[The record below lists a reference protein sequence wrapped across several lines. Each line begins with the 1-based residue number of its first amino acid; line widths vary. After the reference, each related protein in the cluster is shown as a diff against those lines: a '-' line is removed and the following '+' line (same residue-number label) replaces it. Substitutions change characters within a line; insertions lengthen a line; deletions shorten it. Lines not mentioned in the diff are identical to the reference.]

1 MPWSVDVD
9 SVFSQNEG
17 MGTSNDQSQSASG
30 SDRFRTTSWSMVLA
44 ARDKPVGTDSTDWHE
59 SLESLCGTYWYP
71 LYAFLRRKGYSPDD
85 SQDLTQDFFATLI
98 EKDFLKAID
107 PERGRFRWFMM
118 DAIKK
123 FAASW
128 NAAQSAQKR
137 GGDRKILSLEFEKGE
152 NRYQRE
158 PVDGWTAEKLFD
170 RRWALA
176 LLDNAMS
183 TLQEQY
189 RATGKQR
196 HFEALKIFLTPD
208 SSPPAYADVA
218 QELDLSLTAVK
229 VAIHRLRDKYR
240 EVVLQQVADTLDNNE
255 LLEDE
260 FDRLLNSI

>member
-1 MPWSVDVD
+1 
-9 SVFSQNEG
+9 
-17 MGTSNDQSQSASG
+17 MGTLNNPSQSGSG
-30 SDRFRTTSWSMVLA
+30 SDRFRTTRWSVVLS
-44 ARDKPVGTDSTDWHE
+44 ARDKTNESGSVSDWRE
-59 SLESLCGTYWYP
+59 SLESLCNTYWYP

-137 GGDRKILSLEFEKGE
+137 GGDRKVMSLEFDLGE

-158 PVDGWTAEKLFD
+158 PVDGRTAERLFD

-183 TLQEQY
+183 SLQDEY
-189 RATGKQR
+189 RASGKQR
-196 HFEALKIFLTPD
+196 QFEALKVFLTPD

-218 QELDLSLTAVK
+218 QKLDLSITAIK
-229 VAIHRLRDKYR
+229 VVIHRLRDKYR
-240 EVVLQQVADTLDNNE
+240 KVVLQQVIDTLDDKE
-255 LLEDE
+255 SLEDE

>member
-1 MPWSVDVD
+1 MLS
-9 SVFSQNEG
+9 
-17 MGTSNDQSQSASG
+17 
-30 SDRFRTTSWSMVLA
+30 
-44 ARDKPVGTDSTDWHE
+44 ARDKSGHDGATDWRE

-71 LYAFLRRKGYSPDD
+71 LYAYVRRKGYSADD

-98 EKDFLKAID
+98 EKDFLKAIE
-107 PERGRFRWFMM
+107 PGRGRFRWFMM

-170 RRWALA
+170 RRWALT
-176 LLDNAMS
+176 LLDNAMNV
-183 TLQEQY
+183 LQEQY
-189 RATGKQR
+189 REAGKQR
-196 HFEALKIFLTPD
+196 QFAALKVFLTPD
-208 SSPPAYADVA
+208 SSPPTYIDVA
-218 QELDLSLTAVK
+218 RELDLSLTAVK

-240 EVVLQQVADTLDNNE
+240 EVVLQQVIDTLEKDE
-255 LLEDE
+255 SLEDE